1 MYKSGNL
8 IDGINEIN
16 EAGNINRII
25 NDNINSDNNVQIN
38 RNNDEIAN
46 IREDNQINTGNNI

>member
-1 MYKSGNL
+1 MHRSGNL
-8 IDGINEIN
+8 IHGINEIN

-25 NDNINSDNNVQIN
+25 NDNINSDSNVQIN
-38 RNNDEIAN
+38 RNNGEISN